1 MAAVHFGFYCKVS
14 HYHITKTM
22 FSSLEGVKKGGSF
35 TLFVMS
41 SVLLGVVV
49 KRRYPKLQGG
59 NRENGG
65 VKAKSDINCF

>member
-1 MAAVHFGFYCKVS
+1 MAQVLVHFYCKVS

-41 SVLLGVVV
+41 SVLGVVV

-65 VKAKSDINCF
+65 GQS